1 MPSGAGLHN
10 ELEVRMAMACP
21 IGFDVQRLRDEVR
34 RTYASVASDPDGEYH
49 FHRGPRYAARQLG
62 YDLEE
67 LEALPATSTAS
78 FAGVGNPFRM
88 GSLPAGATVVDLG
101 SGAGMDCLIA
111 GRQVG
116 PTGSVI
122 GIDMTDEMLE
132 RARRGAAE
140 AGLAHVRFE
149 KGDMT
154 ALPFENGSVDVV
166 ISNGV
171 INLAPD
177 KPSLFAELHRVV
189 RPGGRLQFADIV
201 IGTELSE
208 RARNDIDLWTG

>member
-1 MPSGAGLHN
+1 
-10 ELEVRMAMACP
+10 MAIACP
-21 IGFDVQRLRDEVR
+21 IGFDVHKLKDEVR
-34 RTYASVASDPDGEYH
+34 RTYASVATDPSGDYH
-49 FHRGPRYAARQLG
+49 FHRGPHYAARQLG
-62 YDLEE
+62 YDLDE
-67 LEALPATSTAS
+67 LLALPELATAP
-78 FAGVGNPFRM
+78 FAGVGNPFLIRP
-88 GSLPAGATVVDLG
+88 LPKGATVMDIG

-116 PTGSVI
+116 PEGNVV
-122 GIDMTDEMLE
+122 GIDMTDEMLD
-132 RARRGAAE
+132 RAGRGARE
-140 AGLAHVRFE
+140 AQLPQVRFE
-149 KGDMT
+149 KADM
-154 ALPFENGSVDVV
+154 ASLPFPDDSVDVV

-177 KPSLFAELHRVV
+177 KSAVFAELYRVT